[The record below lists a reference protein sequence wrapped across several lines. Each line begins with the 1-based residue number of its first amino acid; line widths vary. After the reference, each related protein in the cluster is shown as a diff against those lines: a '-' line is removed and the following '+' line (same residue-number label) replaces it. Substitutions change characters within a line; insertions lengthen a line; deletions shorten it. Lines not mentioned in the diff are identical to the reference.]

1 MAEVESAETTLATAV
16 STFEAGQVAAAGDT
30 TDLVAALVDA
40 NALHDGATE
49 GVTSGTYKLG
59 SKATLKA
66 VIDAA
71 QAVVDKAT
79 PSATE
84 TEIATAESTLATAVS
99 TFEAGQVAAAGDTT
113 DLVAALVDA
122 NALHD
127 GATEGVTSGT
137 YKLGSKA
144 TLKAVIDAAQA
155 VVDKATPSATETE
168 IAQAEAALANAV
180 AAFEAAEIQ

>member
-1 MAEVESAETTLATAV
+1 MAEVESAET
-16 STFEAGQVAAAGDT
+16 
-30 TDLVAALVDA
+30 
-40 NALHDGATE
+40 
-49 GVTSGTYKLG
+49 
-59 SKATLKA
+59 
-66 VIDAA
+66 
-71 QAVVDKAT
+71 
-79 PSATE
+79 
-84 TEIATAESTLATAVS
+84 TLATAVS